1 MSELMLYIDEQQSYI
16 IHTVLLFIRGKY
28 QHIYLFIMSASILF
42 KILLAM
48 QMGDTNQHPLRKL
61 RPEL

>member
-28 QHIYLFIMSASILF
+28 QHIYLFIMSASIL
-42 KILLAM
+42 LAM
-48 QMGDTNQHPLRKL
+48 PMRDANQHPLREL
-61 RPEL
+61 RREL